1 MILPL
6 PTIHSVIDRLFSAER
21 RVGKNSIFAPTRRLG
36 TITPFL
42 KIEKRL
48 AGENGSMPRNVDST
62 GSGPEP
68 KLSLAVGP
76 VFVGFVGVN
85 DGQSRSE

>member
-1 MILPL
+1 
-6 PTIHSVIDRLFSAER
+6 
-21 RVGKNSIFAPTRRLG
+21 
-36 TITPFL
+36 
-42 KIEKRL
+42 
-48 AGENGSMPRNVDST
+48 MPRNVDST

-85 DGQSRSE
+85 DGLSAQNNSIEKSAEFCRIAATVSI